1 MALINGIYVF
11 VQDESVEDGVS
22 ATTHPVEKGIPLTD
36 HVQRNPVK
44 ISITGE
50 LVGENAADTLSK
62 MKKICHT
69 GTLVKYTGRNYIKN
83 ALLLKFDTGHPN
95 TVWGGCTFTAE
106 IQEVRIAKSPYNASS
121 GNGGTQQVEN
131 NSTTTKV
138 YHTIKKG
145 DTVWGLVAAS
155 NAPYKNL
162 KREGAGSG
170 TTNACNWVMKNN
182 PHAFSRYGDF
192 RTGQIGKRLYVG
204 DKVK

>member
-11 VQDESVEDGVS
+11 VDSENVTDGVS
-22 ATTHPVEKGIPLTD
+22 ATTHPVEKGEPLTD
-36 HVQRNPVK
+36 HVQPSPET

-62 MKKICHT
+62 LKKIMRT
-69 GTLVKYTGRNYIKN
+69 GTLVDYTGRNYIKN
-83 ALLLKFDTGHPN
+83 ALLLNFDTGHPY
-95 TVWGGCTFTAE
+95 TVWGGCTFSAD
-106 IQEVRIAKSPYNASS
+106 IQKVRIAKSPYNASS
-121 GNGGTQQVEN
+121 GNGGTQQVEE
-131 NSTTTKV
+131 NSNATKV

-155 NAPYKNL
+155 NAPYKSL

-192 RTGQIGKRLYVG
+192 RTGQIGKKLYVG
-204 DKVK
+204 DRK